1 GFLFMR
7 MRSAHGG
14 LKSVPELAF
23 RDGVMDRIR
32 LHESRYDEQAYLF
45 VLSALEY
52 SQSRLEARRH
62 ITAAEL
68 AASCR
73 ELALERFG
81 LMTRMVL
88 ERWGVNTTSDIGEI
102 VFTLVELGFLVKQPG
117 DKREEFAGLYDFE
130 AAFERDYPWNAA
142 HYA

>member
-1 GFLFMR
+1 M
-7 MRSAHGG
+7 
-14 LKSVPELAF
+14 PELAF

-32 LHESRYDEQAYLF
+32 LRESRYDEQAYLF

-52 SQSRLEARRH
+52 SQSRLESRRH

-81 LMTRMVL
+81 LMSRVVL
-88 ERWGVNTTSDIGEI
+88 ERWGIRGTSDFGEI
-102 VFTLVELGFLVKQPG
+102 VFTLVDLGFLVAQPT
-117 DKREEFAGLYDFE
+117 DTRDEFADLYDFE
-130 AAFERDYPWNAA
+130 SAFDRDYPWNPALNG
-142 HYA
+142 